1 MALWNFTY
9 EADKENEYRIY
20 NSISMPFA
28 GDCEDFAFTLQG
40 IIGGDVWYVTRKGR
54 QAHAVLVKDGLV
66 YDSLSKHKVKKEF
79 YQGEFIYIMK
89 P

>member
-1 MALWNFTY
+1 
-9 EADKENEYRIY
+9 
-20 NSISMPFA
+20 MPFA

-40 IIGGDVWYVTRKGR
+40 IIGGDVWYVTREGR